1 MSVARYYA
9 WLSRFQDAARRV
21 AHDTG
26 QETFT
31 VHRHLRGDDGAASGD
46 VLHRCLVEALGATST
61 PTTPATLDVLD
72 AGCGLGGT
80 LLYLHAA
87 LGARGVG
94 ITLSPDQHARA
105 AAEAQRR
112 GLADIC
118 RFAVRDYDADLTD
131 LIPSRVDL
139 VVAIESLAHAP
150 DPAATIARLAARLR
164 PGGRLLIVDDAP
176 ADSLAAADPDFVAF
190 RRGWLCPAIA
200 HDSELTATL
209 ARAGLTLVLDTD
221 LTPRLPRRSDAALA
235 ALWWLTGV
243 GLWGLSRT
251 SIGALIGAL
260 HGGLALERLYRR
272 DLIRYRLLVAHAGVG
287 GHTGNHR

>member
-31 VHRHLRGDDGAASGD
+31 VHRHLRGDDGTSSGD
-46 VLHRCLVEALGATST
+46 VLHRCLVDALRATSAAE
-61 PTTPATLDVLD
+61 PPATLDVLD

-80 LLYLHAA
+80 LFFLHAT

-94 ITLSPDQHARA
+94 ITLSPAQCARA
-105 AAEAQRR
+105 AGEARRR
-112 GLADIC
+112 GLADVC

-131 LIPSRVDL
+131 LIPSQVDL

-150 DPAATIARLAARLR
+150 DPAATIARLAAQLR

-176 ADSLAAADPDFVAF
+176 ADTLPAADHDFAAF
-190 RRGWLCPAIA
+190 RRGWLSPAIA
-200 HDSELTATL
+200 GDGALTAAV

-221 LTPRLPRRSDAALA
+221 LTARLPVRNGAALA
-235 ALWWLTGV
+235 ALSWLAGA
-243 GLWGLSRT
+243 GAWGLART
-251 SIGALIGAL
+251 PIGALIGAL
-260 HGGLALERLYRR
+260 HGGLMLERLYRR
-272 DLIRYRLLVAHAGVG
+272 GVVRYRLLVARAGAG
-287 GHTGNHR
+287 GHTSNHG